1 MVVKFSTGKKTGR
14 WPNQDCD
21 ERNDK
26 QCWRWFPKDQLI
38 EETYELHEDYGYITY
53 SDNCLNYYQPRYN
66 LITREEM
73 FKFTHFSIYNTL
85 NIYDPILVSDPFILE
100 EFDLSSPFIIT
111 PNQYYFERRHNYL
124 VTQFDI
130 EFVETTDCAY
140 CLILAEDLNTCEN
153 SQWECYVGNI
163 GYLEPQ
169 EFPLGILSFEEN
181 QNFVIDFYYNLQ
193 GTTGINILNNLR
205 STNVFNLR
213 REITITQT
221 DVLDILSSNTIIIN
235 PGLYFIDYDN
245 EKLRINFGN
254 INF

>member
-85 NIYDPILVSDPFILE
+85 NIYDPILVSDIATNLNIF
-100 EFDLSSPFIIT
+100 SSSVL
-111 PNQYYFERRHNYL
+111 N
-124 VTQFDI
+124 DI
-130 EFVETTDCAY
+130 
-140 CLILAEDLNTCEN
+140 
-153 SQWECYVGNI
+153 
-163 GYLEPQ
+163 
-169 EFPLGILSFEEN
+169 SF
-181 QNFVIDFYYNLQ
+181 FFLFSFSP
-193 GTTGINILNNLR
+193 R
-205 STNVFNLR
+205 FN
-213 REITITQT
+213 
-221 DVLDILSSNTIIIN
+221 
-235 PGLYFIDYDN
+235 
-245 EKLRINFGN
+245 K
-254 INF
+254 